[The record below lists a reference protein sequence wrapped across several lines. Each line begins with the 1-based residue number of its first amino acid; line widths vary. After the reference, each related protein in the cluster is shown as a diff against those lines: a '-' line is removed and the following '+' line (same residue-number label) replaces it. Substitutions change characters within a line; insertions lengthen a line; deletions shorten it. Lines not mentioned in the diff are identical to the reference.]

1 MNGKETQ
8 FTSLYNGIC
17 CYVSEGKMLNYLKE
31 NEVLK
36 SSVNILYKMTTS
48 LNNWRINWVQPWCC
62 NIVANNAWH
71 VSTNRNSFSKKIEL
85 SLTKKELQN
94 KMQKNIASRIDNLIS
109 LLLLFKK
116 IIFNPLTKMSKMHVF
131 IAVLFFFINYLN
143 VLRPCWWGCRL
154 WHSS

>member
-1 MNGKETQ
+1 
-8 FTSLYNGIC
+8 
-17 CYVSEGKMLNYLKE
+17 MLNYLKE

-62 NIVANNAWH
+62 NIVAYNAWH

-94 KMQKNIASRIDNLIS
+94 KMQKNIASRIDNHQ
-109 LLLLFKK
+109 FT
-116 IIFNPLTKMSKMHVF
+116 FAF
-131 IAVLFFFINYLN
+131 
-143 VLRPCWWGCRL
+143 
-154 WHSS
+154 

>member
-1 MNGKETQ
+1 
-8 FTSLYNGIC
+8 
-17 CYVSEGKMLNYLKE
+17 MLNYLKE

-36 SSVNILYKMTTS
+36 SSVNISYKMPTS
-48 LNNWRINWVQPWCC
+48 FNNWRINWVQPWCC

-94 KMQKNIASRIDNLIS
+94 KMQKNIARRIDNLIS

-131 IAVLFFFINYLN
+131 IAVLFFFYKLPECPAS
-143 VLRPCWWGCRL
+143 LLMGM
-154 WHSS
+154 SSLT